1 MRGATLG
8 GWNELTRKVQRGI
21 SGHGSRGHIKANV
34 RGQAVSAD
42 IAVATHGA
50 QQTVDI
56 GTASGNLS
64 MVSIVLRRGGLD
76 RFPEYARALAGDRTE
91 RAADDRHP
99 PSIAARAA
107 RRYGEA
113 AQRQGEPS
121 VSNAKSSR
129 EPPRSRPSTRALAIA
144 IASIALAGLAI
155 WIVATPARNPSVLVG
170 GPFALQTGDGA
181 TLTDVDLKGHPFLV
195 YFGYTHCPDV
205 CPTTL
210 AEISDVLRRMPDKP
224 IRALFVTVDPERDT
238 AASMADYVSSFDSR
252 IVGLSGSRA
261 EIDAIEKAYRV
272 YARKGPP
279 RADGGYSIDHSSVVY
294 LMDAKGAFVEALD
307 LERPPEE
314 AAKELSAYF

>member
-1 MRGATLG
+1 
-8 GWNELTRKVQRGI
+8 
-21 SGHGSRGHIKANV
+21 
-34 RGQAVSAD
+34 VSK
-42 IAVATHGA
+42 
-50 QQTVDI
+50 
-56 GTASGNLS
+56 
-64 MVSIVLRRGGLD
+64 
-76 RFPEYARALAGDRTE
+76 
-91 RAADDRHP
+91 
-99 PSIAARAA
+99 
-107 RRYGEA
+107 
-113 AQRQGEPS
+113 
-121 VSNAKSSR
+121 AKSSR
-129 EPPRSRPSTRALAIA
+129 RPPRSRPSTRALAIA

-155 WIVATPARNPSVLVG
+155 WIVATPARNPSALVG
-170 GPFALQTGDGA
+170 GPFALQTGDDA
-181 TLTDVDLKGHPFLV
+181 TLTDADLKGHPFLV

-238 AASMADYVSSFDSR
+238 PASMADYVSSFDSR
-252 IVGLSGSRA
+252 ITGLSGSRA

-279 RADGGYSIDHSSVVY
+279 RADGGYSMDHSSVVY

>member
-1 MRGATLG
+1 MS
-8 GWNELTRKVQRGI
+8 K
-21 SGHGSRGHIKANV
+21 
-34 RGQAVSAD
+34 
-42 IAVATHGA
+42 
-50 QQTVDI
+50 
-56 GTASGNLS
+56 
-64 MVSIVLRRGGLD
+64 
-76 RFPEYARALAGDRTE
+76 
-91 RAADDRHP
+91 
-99 PSIAARAA
+99 
-107 RRYGEA
+107 
-113 AQRQGEPS
+113 
-121 VSNAKSSR
+121 AKSSR
-129 EPPRSRPSTRALAIA
+129 RPPRSRPSTRALAIA

-155 WIVATPARNPSVLVG
+155 WIVATPARNPSALVG
-170 GPFALQTGDGA
+170 GPFALQTGDDA
-181 TLTDVDLKGHPFLV
+181 TLTDADLKGHPFLV

-238 AASMADYVSSFDSR
+238 PASMADYVSSFDSR
-252 IVGLSGSRA
+252 ITGLSGSRA

-279 RADGGYSIDHSSVVY
+279 RADGGYSMDHSSVVY